1 MKYIERKTK
10 RIFDIT
16 VALFCIVVFSPL
28 FLICYLAIKFDDGGP
43 ALFSQERIG
52 YKGKAFNIH
61 KFRTMRCDAEES
73 GPQLYSDN
81 DSRLTRAGAFLRK
94 HHLDELPQL
103 WNVLVG
109 DMSFIGPRPERKYFI
124 DKSWSTTPAIPS
136 STSCVQESP
145 PMPLSTM
152 ATPTLW
158 RRCFAALSSTSTIWS
173 TTRYGLT
180 PRFSSRHSPTY
191 YSARNSNIT

>member
-61 KFRTMRCDAEES
+61 KFKQAFPDVDAQKNPFRTL
-73 GPQLYSDN
+73 LYM
-81 DSRLTRAGAFLRK
+81 
-94 HHLDELPQL
+94 E
-103 WNVLVG
+103 
-109 DMSFIGPRPERKYFI
+109 Y
-124 DKSWSTTPAIPS
+124 
-136 STSCVQESP
+136 
-145 PMPLSTM
+145 
-152 ATPTLW
+152 
-158 RRCFAALSSTSTIWS
+158 
-173 TTRYGLT
+173 
-180 PRFSSRHSPTY
+180 
-191 YSARNSNIT
+191 